1 MRILRFVAPLV
12 GALLVLPA
20 CVQAQSRVDL
30 LRQASAALDDFD
42 ATRAIRLARAA
53 LNPAL
58 GPLDTTWTRGV
69 HVLTQILVEEQQQ
82 PLAATWAQWAMRL
95 QPEMRIDSVNFLASV
110 AATLRAARAATV
122 PSSGD
127 AGTSTTYQWA
137 SATSTSNEAR
147 FRLAPGSAAVTMLVR
162 GIGLV
167 GAQGLVVPPGTYEI
181 EVSASGSLSTRVSRE
196 ALPGVTSEFSF
207 TLPSA
212 VAASTTLA
220 AEVRNIVS
228 HATIPLQITRYGGGQ
243 ACAVGVAAG
252 GARLV
257 LTSYQAIRGA
267 DAVAA
272 NGEVKVG
279 AWDVASNLAVLVL
292 PAATA
297 DTLGV
302 SMTPIDGQ
310 ALWGV
315 ALRDCRFDEAPRVT
329 LDSWEGRPLGHL
341 ALSGTPPG
349 ATPGSPLVD
358 YQGKVVAVWTAGGRA
373 APMSVIA
380 PLIARARENVATNR
394 TQTPQQ
400 VAMAQN
406 HRFGSVIVSVDVP
419 NATMR
424 LTPLE
429 AWHWGELRAEG
440 AAPFTFRGAAGRYRV
455 DVSAPGFGPRT
466 QEVSVR
472 AGETVRSAISL
483 RAAAQAPGGPSGP
496 VPAASRRGIPKWVWA
511 VAIGGAVAGAVAF
524 GGGGGGSPGGSIVI
538 EVPNP

>member
-1 MRILRFVAPLV
+1 MAPLL
-12 GALLVLPA
+12 GAFFILP
-20 CVQAQSRVDL
+20 CSVQAQTRGDL
-30 LRQASAALDDFD
+30 LRQASTALDDFD
-42 ATRAIRLARAA
+42 AERAIRLARAA

-58 GPLDTTWTRGV
+58 GPLDTTWVRGV
-69 HVLTQILVEEQQQ
+69 HVLTQVLVEEQRQ
-82 PLAATWAQWAMRL
+82 PLAKIWAQWAMRL
-95 QPEMRIDSVNFLASV
+95 QPDMRIDSVNFLASV
-110 AATLRAARAATV
+110 AATLREARAATV
-122 PSSGD
+122 QSSGD
-127 AGTSTTYQWA
+127 AGTRTTYQWA
-137 SATSTSNEAR
+137 GVTSTSNEAR
-147 FRLAPGSAAVTMLVR
+147 FRIAPGSTAVTMLVR

-181 EVSASGSLSTRVSRE
+181 EVSASGSLPIRLSRE

-212 VAASTTLA
+212 VVASNTLA
-220 AEVRNIVS
+220 PEVRSILS
-228 HATIPLQITRYGGGQ
+228 QATVPLQISRFGSPQ

-302 SMTPIDGQ
+302 STAPIDGQ

-315 ALRDCRFDEAPRVT
+315 ALGECRFNEAPRVT

-341 ALSGTPPG
+341 ALSGAPQA
-349 ATPGSPLVD
+349 ATTGSPLVN

-373 APMSVIA
+373 APMSVVA
-380 PLIARARENVATNR
+380 PLIARARENVAGNR

-400 VAMAQN
+400 VAVAEN
-406 HRFGSVIVSVDVP
+406 HRFGSVIVSVDAP
-419 NATMR
+419 NATVR

-429 AWHWGELRAEG
+429 AWHWEELRAEG

-455 DVSAPGFGPRT
+455 EVIAPNLAPRT
-466 QEVSVR
+466 QELTIR
-472 AGETVRSAISL
+472 AGETLRSPISL
-483 RAAAQAPGGPSGP
+483 RVVAQGPGGPSGT
-496 VPAASRRGIPKWVWA
+496 VPAASRRGIPKWVWV
-511 VAIGGAVAGAVAF
+511 VAIGGAVGGALAL
-524 GGGGGGSPGGSIVI
+524 GGGGGGSSGGSIAI